1 MPDQF
6 ATIPNQFVPYP
17 SPVTSRGSP
26 SSTPAVDLS
35 PSALAFEWPIG
46 PSFEDPYGQAAPRRL
61 PMTAEDMETIHQ
73 LETFISSSAFPSDFN
88 AFPQDPQAGQLDVS
102 PTSENVVSLSSF
114 GSNHS
119 YPINPNPQTHTPHD
133 SPTRPPRFQTR
144 YHPALLSP
152 LALNAPVAL
161 PPSPPFVNDNYY
173 PPPPR
178 PRPQLQSQPYDL
190 QQRRP
195 PLFQPP
201 TNQIQRYP
209 HAPERVVA
217 QYWRI

>member
-6 ATIPNQFVPYP
+6 VTMPNQFVPYP

-26 SSTPAVDLS
+26 SSTPAVDSS

-73 LETFISSSAFPSDFN
+73 LETFISSSAFPSDSN
-88 AFPQDPQAGQLDVS
+88 AFPQDPRAGQLDVS
-102 PTSENVVSLSSF
+102 SAPTIAIPST
-114 GSNHS
+114 
-119 YPINPNPQTHTPHD
+119 QTPKRTPHD
-133 SPTRPPRFQTR
+133 SPTHPPRFQPR

-161 PPSPPFVNDNYY
+161 PPSPPFVNSNYD
-173 PPPPR
+173 PPLPQ

-201 TNQIQRYP
+201 ANQIQRYP
-209 HAPERVVA
+209 HGPERTVMPGLGDLDVS
-217 QYWRI
+217 ICEVM